1 MSATSAPGQGGR
13 WWIIRNP
20 AAGGGREGDAR
31 LRKALLEHRVDAEV
45 VASQSSGH
53 VADLVAQG
61 RSRGFTQFAAV
72 GGDGTAHLVL
82 NGLMAHPWPQPPTMA
97 IIPAGSGSDFIRTFA
112 LPRTVEGGV
121 ARLGAG
127 QVYRCDIG
135 EVEGRFGQRWFLNA
149 ANVGLVAA
157 AAGRAGRLPARLGAL
172 RYGAAFWL
180 SLAGFRPADIVV
192 DLGGRR
198 IQQRALAVVVANGQ
212 FFGGGLNVAPQAS
225 LMDGMFDVEVFA
237 GPRRLAFEVMPRV
250 IGGHHLRHR
259 AVKRGRASSLTITA
273 PDHWPVEADGEVLGQ
288 GSVRITAHPGAI
300 DFVI

>member
-1 MSATSAPGQGGR
+1 MSSTSGPGPAAG
-13 WWIIRNP
+13 WWIVRNP
-20 AAGGGREGDAR
+20 SAGGGREVAAR
-31 LRKALLEHRVDAEV
+31 LRRALLDHRVDAEV
-45 VASQSSGH
+45 VVSQSAGH
-53 VADLVAQG
+53 VADLVAEG
-61 RSRGFTQFAAV
+61 RSRGLARFAAV

-82 NGLMAHPWPQPPTMA
+82 NGLMAHPWPQPPTLA

-121 ARLGAG
+121 ALLGGG

-135 EVEGRFGQRWFLNA
+135 KVEGRFGERWFLNA
-149 ANVGLVAA
+149 ANVGVVAA
-157 AAGRAGRLPARLGAL
+157 AAARAGRLPAPLGAL

-180 SLAGFRPADIVV
+180 SLAGFRPADVVV

-198 IQQRALAVVVANGQ
+198 IEQRALAVVVANGQ

-225 LMDGMFDVEVFA
+225 LIDGILDVEVFA
-237 GPRRLAFEVMPRV
+237 GPRWLAFEVMPRV

-259 AVKRGRASSLTITA
+259 AVKRGRASALTITV
-273 PDHWPVEADGEVLGQ
+273 PDDWPVEADGELLGQ
-288 GSVRITAHPGAI
+288 GPVRITAHPGAI